1 MPFPTLQTRKRFPR
15 LQPEGLYVMFE
26 CDTLSF
32 MDTVRTIACKLT
44 PTPEQRAEIDATL
57 AAFADACNFIA
68 DVARREHTTNKVK
81 IQHACY
87 TDVRAQFGLSANLAI
102 RAIAR
107 VCAAL
112 KVKSKAHSTFE
123 PTSIDYDQRIFSFR
137 EWDWTFSLTLLH
149 SRERLETM
157 LGDYQ
162 KGRLKSH
169 TPTSATL
176 VKRRNGT
183 FFLHVRLKN
192 PAPQPR
198 ETADVLGVDLGRTDI
213 AHTSDDQD
221 WSGQT
226 LTALRDRYSRRRAAL
241 QKKASKGTRSTRR
254 RCRELLARLSGREAR
269 FQRQTNH
276 EISKDL
282 IGNAMHSGRSI
293 ALEDLTGIRERTN
306 QEPRKK
312 TERRRSNSWAFYQL
326 RSFVAYK
333 AQGSGV
339 VVHLVPSAYTSQ
351 MCHACLHLGER
362 RGKRFAC
369 THPACGWHGDAD
381 LNGARNIRILGL
393 NVAQARGP
401 WLHCPLNGTGGLL
414 KAAGL

>member
-1 MPFPTLQTRKRFPR
+1 
-15 LQPEGLYVMFE
+15 
-26 CDTLSF
+26 
-32 MDTVRTIACKLT
+32 MDTVRTIACKLA
-44 PTPEQRAEIDATL
+44 PTPEQRAELDATL
-57 AAFADACNFIA
+57 VAFADACNCIA

-81 IQHACY
+81 LQHACY

-149 SRERLETM
+149 SRARFETV

-162 KGRLKSH
+162 KGRLKGR

-176 VKRRNGT
+176 VKRRDGT
-183 FFLHVRLKN
+183 VCLHVQLKS
-192 PAPQPR
+192 PAPIPR
-198 ETADVLGVDLGRTDI
+198 ETADVLGVDLGRADI

-226 LTALRDRYSRRRAAL
+226 LTALRDRSSRQRAAL

-254 RCRELLARLSGREAR
+254 RCRELLARLSGREAS

-276 EISKDL
+276 EISKEL
-282 IGNAMHSGRSI
+282 IGTALDSGRSI

-306 QEPRKK
+306 QELRKK
-312 TERRRSNSWAFYQL
+312 TERRRSNSWAFSQL
-326 RSFVAYK
+326 RAFVAYK
-333 AQGSGV
+333 ADDAGL
-339 VVHLVPSAYTSQ
+339 VVHLVPPAYTSQ
-351 MCHACLHLGER
+351 MCHICLHLGER

-369 THPACGWHGDAD
+369 THPTCGWHGDAD

-414 KAAGL
+414 KAAAL

>member
-1 MPFPTLQTRKRFPR
+1 M
-15 LQPEGLYVMFE
+15 
-26 CDTLSF
+26 SF
-32 MDTVRTIACKLT
+32 MDTVRTIACKLA
-44 PTPEQRAEIDATL
+44 PTPEQRAELDATML
-57 AAFADACNFIA
+57 AFADACNWIA

-112 KVKSKAHSTFE
+112 KVKARAHSIFE

-137 EWDWTFSLTLLH
+137 EWDWTFSLTLLR
-149 SRERLETM
+149 SRARLDTV

-162 KGRLKSH
+162 KGRLKGH
-169 TPTSATL
+169 MPTSATL

-183 FFLHVRLKN
+183 YFLHVQIKGQ
-192 PAPQPR
+192 APHPHDAQ
-198 ETADVLGVDLGRTDI
+198 DVLGVDLGRTDI
-213 AHTSDDQD
+213 AHTSDNQD

-226 LTALRDRYSRRRAAL
+226 LTAVRDRYSRLRTAL
-241 QKKASKGTRSTRR
+241 QKKASKGTRSCRR

-282 IGNAMHSGRSI
+282 IGTAVQSGRSI

-312 TERRRSNSWAFYQL
+312 TARRKSNSWAFYQL
-326 RSFVAYK
+326 RAFVSYK
-333 AQGSGV
+333 AETAGV
-339 VVHLVPSAYTSQ
+339 VVHLVPPAYTSQ

-369 THPACGWHGDAD
+369 TNPRCGWHGDAD

-393 NVAQARGP
+393 HVAQTRGP
-401 WLHCPLNGTGGLL
+401 WLHCPLNVTGGLL

>member
-1 MPFPTLQTRKRFPR
+1 M
-15 LQPEGLYVMFE
+15 E
-26 CDTLSF
+26 
-32 MDTVRTIACKLT
+32 TVRTVACKLA
-44 PTPEQRAEIDATL
+44 PTPQQISALDATL
-57 AAFADACNFIA
+57 VAFADACNHIA

-81 IQHACY
+81 VQHACY
-87 TDVRAQFGLSANLAI
+87 REVRARFGLSANLAI

-112 KVKSKAHSTFE
+112 KVKAKAHSTFD

-137 EWDWTFSLTLLH
+137 EWDWTVSLTLV
-149 SRERLETM
+149 SGRERFDTVV
-157 LGDYQ
+157 GDYQ
-162 KGRLKSH
+162 KARLKGQE
-169 TPTSATL
+169 PTSCTL
-176 VKRRNGT
+176 VKRRDGT
-183 FFLHVRLKN
+183 FFVHIQVKGQ
-192 PAPQPR
+192 APR
-198 ETADVLGVDLGRTDI
+198 ARNTSEVLGIDLGRIDI

-226 LTALRDRYSRRRAAL
+226 LTAVRERYSRLRAAL

-254 RCRELLARLSGREAR
+254 RCRELLARLSGQEHR

-276 EISKDL
+276 EISKAL
-282 IGNAMHSGRSI
+282 VANACESERAM

-306 QEPRKK
+306 QQPRQK
-312 TERRRSNSWAFYQL
+312 TERRRSNSWAFFQL
-326 RSFVAYK
+326 RQFVSYK
-333 AQGSGV
+333 AEDAGV
-339 VVHLVPSAYTSQ
+339 VIHLVPAAYTSQ
-351 MCHACLHLGER
+351 MCHACLHLGDR

-381 LNGARNIRILGL
+381 LNGARNIRTLGL

-401 WLHCPLNGTGGLL
+401 WLHCALNAADGLL